1 MTFFKNSAESQYL
14 TSYDDFIAGL
24 IPNDLVL
31 ELEYE
36 SDAVSEGAFFCVTF
50 NDTVIKKISLT
61 EEKSKICLNLIPT
74 KGHQVLELS
83 MSAKGPND
91 TLVQNDVI
99 VKDTFLK
106 LTDLKINNYKLLDD
120 YEFFYNKTV
129 YIRHSDNEKIYPSN
143 GFWQNATLK
152 ITFDLPFDLWYN
164 NISTKNAVLSESLKF
179 RTTKNDLELLV
190 EDLEQSLKKLI

>member
-1 MTFFKNSAESQYL
+1 
-14 TSYDDFIAGL
+14 
-24 IPNDLVL
+24 
-31 ELEYE
+31 
-36 SDAVSEGAFFCVTF
+36 
-50 NDTVIKKISLT
+50 
-61 EEKSKICLNLIPT
+61 
-74 KGHQVLELS
+74 

-106 LTDLKINNYKLLDD
+106 LTDLRINNYKLLDD

-152 ITFDLPFDLWYN
+152 IVFDLPFDLWYN